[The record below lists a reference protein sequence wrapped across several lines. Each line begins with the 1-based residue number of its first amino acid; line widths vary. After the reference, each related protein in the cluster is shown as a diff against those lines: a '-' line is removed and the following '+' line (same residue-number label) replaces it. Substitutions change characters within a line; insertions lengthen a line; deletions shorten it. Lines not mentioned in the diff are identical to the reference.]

1 MRIAASAVLAATLA
15 AGGASSL
22 QAAVAQVGG
31 STAVVRTAYTVEP
44 FAPAQPITIQGQG
57 VRLRAEP
64 FATKETQ
71 VLSSGST
78 GLQLTVV
85 GIARQPDWDW
95 YQVVLK
101 NGQKAYI
108 RSDYTSAP
116 SRGGAASASLPRPT
130 PPAMQPPAQ
139 PPVYQPQTPP
149 PPVAVI
155 PTAPA
160 AITPPAQ
167 PLPPI
172 PTQPPAS
179 QPLNS
184 GGAISLTPGAAP
196 PPRSAVPMTPAHA
209 PVDNGLLSVSP
220 SAPAP
225 RFSDPAPTPIIDLPA
240 PGAAPAP
247 APSTLSGLG
256 VAEQIRAQLNINRC
270 WTDSSS
276 MMDAHRLRATFG
288 VKFGPDG
295 KFSAEPRLVTPAAE
309 PVNDPAMMVFVA
321 KARAALRT
329 CNAMGFSV
337 PQTYYSGGQ
346 GELQLDF
353 SAR

>member
-1 MRIAASAVLAATLA
+1 MRIAVSAVLAAALA
-15 AGGASSL
+15 AGGAASL
-22 QAAVAQVGG
+22 QVAGAQVGG
-31 STAVVRTAYTVEP
+31 STAAVARTAYTVEP
-44 FAPAQPITIQGQG
+44 FTPAQPITVQGQG

-95 YQVVLK
+95 YQVILK
-101 NGQKAYI
+101 NGQKAFI

-116 SRGGAASASLPRPT
+116 SRGGAASASLPRP
-130 PPAMQPPAQ
+130 AQPPAQ
-139 PPVYQPQTPP
+139 LPVYQPQTPTP
-149 PPVAVI
+149 I
-155 PTAPA
+155 PGIPAAPA
-160 AITPPAQ
+160 AVTPPAQPQ

-179 QPLNS
+179 QPLNT
-184 GGAISLTPGAAP
+184 GGAISLTPGAAT
-196 PPRSAVPMTPAHA
+196 PPRSAVPMTPGHA

-220 SAPAP
+220 TAPTPRFNEPASAPAP
-225 RFSDPAPTPIIDLPA
+225 HVDP
-240 PGAAPAP
+240 AAPADP
-247 APSTLSGLG
+247 AALPSTLSGLG
-256 VAEQIRAQLNINRC
+256 AAEQIRAQLNINRC

-288 VKFGPDG
+288 VTFGPNG
-295 KFSAEPRLVTPAAE
+295 KFASEPRLITPAAE
-309 PVNDPAMMVFVA
+309 PANDPAMMVFVA

-337 PQTYYSGGQ
+337 PQSYYSGGQ
-346 GELQLDF
+346 GELVLEF